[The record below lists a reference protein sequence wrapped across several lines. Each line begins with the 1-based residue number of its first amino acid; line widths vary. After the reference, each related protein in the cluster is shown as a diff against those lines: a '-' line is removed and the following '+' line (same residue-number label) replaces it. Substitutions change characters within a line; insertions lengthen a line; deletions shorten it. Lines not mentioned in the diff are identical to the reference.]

1 MSHEP
6 TIDDEDYAS
15 SEDSDFAP
23 EEAPER
29 GDDASSDDEDEPA
42 GDAGAPAPA
51 KRKRKTQAGDA
62 EGAEDAGF
70 ENSGDEAIIG
80 RGKKKQKSRQAQR
93 DEDEGGEGGLIKTR
107 SMRAVE
113 KAERKIQAASGPVT
127 VDVDALWAS
136 MTAAPVVPTKQQP
149 QTDSKGENG
158 DAAAGPGDSNAQAAN
173 GKDGDPSEM
182 IKIKRTYNFAGKV
195 HTEEK
200 MVQRDSAEAR
210 LYLASQG
217 EDAAADADAED
228 DEPDKRMPR
237 KAFRSAFEPV
247 APAEQ
252 GLHQRSD
259 LNLGMASRLQARQ
272 DKDKAKKL
280 NTVEKSRMDW
290 AGFVDKEG
298 IKDELALAGRAKGA
312 FADRQDFL
320 ARSEARRDEEARRVR
335 IASKV

>member
-1 MSHEP
+1 M
-6 TIDDEDYAS
+6 
-15 SEDSDFAP
+15 
-23 EEAPER
+23 
-29 GDDASSDDEDEPA
+29 
-42 GDAGAPAPA
+42 
-51 KRKRKTQAGDA
+51 
-62 EGAEDAGF
+62 
-70 ENSGDEAIIG
+70 
-80 RGKKKQKSRQAQR
+80 
-93 DEDEGGEGGLIKTR
+93 
-107 SMRAVE
+107 
-113 KAERKIQAASGPVT
+113 T

-136 MTAAPVVPTKQQP
+136 MTAAPVVPTKQHLQADP
-149 QTDSKGENG
+149 KGENG
-158 DAAAGPGDSNAQAAN
+158 DASAAPGDSNTQATT

-200 MVQRDSAEAR
+200 LVQRDSAEAR

-217 EDAAADADAED
+217 ENGGAAAADEAE
-228 DEPDKRMPR
+228 EPDKRMPR
-237 KAFRSAFEPV
+237 KAFRSAFEPM
-247 APAEQ
+247 AAEQ
-252 GLHQRSD
+252 GQRAD

-320 ARSEARRDEEARRVR
+320 ARSEARREEEARRVR

>member
-1 MSHEP
+1 M
-6 TIDDEDYAS
+6 
-15 SEDSDFAP
+15 
-23 EEAPER
+23 
-29 GDDASSDDEDEPA
+29 
-42 GDAGAPAPA
+42 
-51 KRKRKTQAGDA
+51 
-62 EGAEDAGF
+62 
-70 ENSGDEAIIG
+70 
-80 RGKKKQKSRQAQR
+80 
-93 DEDEGGEGGLIKTR
+93 
-107 SMRAVE
+107 
-113 KAERKIQAASGPVT
+113 T

-136 MTAAPVVPTKQQP
+136 MTAEPVVPTKQQL
-149 QTDSKGENG
+149 QAEAQGENG
-158 DAAAGPGDSNAQAAN
+158 DTTTGPGDSQAT

-200 MVQRDSAEAR
+200 LVQRDSAEAR

-217 EDAAADADAED
+217 ENGAGAAEAEA

-237 KAFRSAFEPV
+237 KAYRSAFEPV
-247 APAEQ
+247 AAEL
-252 GLHQRSD
+252 GQRAD
-259 LNLGMASRLQARQ
+259 LNLGMAVRLQARQ
-272 DKDKAKKL
+272 EKAKKL

>member
-1 MSHEP
+1 M
-6 TIDDEDYAS
+6 
-15 SEDSDFAP
+15 
-23 EEAPER
+23 
-29 GDDASSDDEDEPA
+29 
-42 GDAGAPAPA
+42 
-51 KRKRKTQAGDA
+51 
-62 EGAEDAGF
+62 
-70 ENSGDEAIIG
+70 
-80 RGKKKQKSRQAQR
+80 
-93 DEDEGGEGGLIKTR
+93 
-107 SMRAVE
+107 
-113 KAERKIQAASGPVT
+113 T

-136 MTAAPVVPTKQQP
+136 MTAEPVAPTKQQLQANP
-149 QTDSKGENG
+149 QGENG
-158 DAAAGPGDSNAQAAN
+158 DASTATGGTGPSNAHATA

-200 MVQRDSAEAR
+200 LVQRDSAEAR

-217 EDAAADADAED
+217 EDTDTAATEADQ
-228 DEPDKRMPR
+228 PDKRMPR

-247 APAEQ
+247 AASAAEQ
-252 GLHQRSD
+252 GQRAD
-259 LNLGMASRLQARQ
+259 LNLGMAVRLQARQ
-272 DKDKAKKL
+272 DKAKKL

>member
-6 TIDDEDYAS
+6 MIDDEDYAS

-29 GDDASSDDEDEPA
+29 GDVSSDDEDEAA
-42 GDAGAPAPA
+42 GDATESAPV
-51 KRKRKTQAGDA
+51 KRKRQPRAGD
-62 EGAEDAGF
+62 GDGVEDAGF

-80 RGKKKQKSRQAQR
+80 KGKKKQKSSRQAQR

-107 SMRAVE
+107 SMRAIE
-113 KAERKIQAASGPVT
+113 KAERQTQAASGPVT

-136 MTAAPVVPTKQQP
+136 MTAEPVVPTKQQL
-149 QTDSKGENG
+149 QSTSQGGKGDTSAVPVESG
-158 DAAAGPGDSNAQAAN
+158 SSNTQAA
-173 GKDGDPSEM
+173 GKDGDPNEM
-182 IKIKRTYNFAGKV
+182 IKIKRTYNFAGKI

-200 MVQRDSAEAR
+200 LVQRDSAEAR
-210 LYLASQG
+210 LYLSSQG
-217 EDAAADADAED
+217 DNASAASAEPD
-228 DEPDKRMPR
+228 QPDKRMPR

-247 APAEQ
+247 AAEQ
-252 GLHQRSD
+252 GQRAD
-259 LNLGMASRLQARQ
+259 LNLGMAVRLQARQ
-272 DKDKAKKL
+272 EKARKL

>member
-1 MSHEP
+1 M
-6 TIDDEDYAS
+6 
-15 SEDSDFAP
+15 
-23 EEAPER
+23 
-29 GDDASSDDEDEPA
+29 
-42 GDAGAPAPA
+42 
-51 KRKRKTQAGDA
+51 
-62 EGAEDAGF
+62 
-70 ENSGDEAIIG
+70 
-80 RGKKKQKSRQAQR
+80 
-93 DEDEGGEGGLIKTR
+93 
-107 SMRAVE
+107 
-113 KAERKIQAASGPVT
+113 T

-136 MTAAPVVPTKQQP
+136 MTAEPVMPTKQQLQAKP
-149 QTDSKGENG
+149 PGENG
-158 DAAAGPGDSNAQAAN
+158 DGSTVTGNSGPSNAQATA

-200 MVQRDSAEAR
+200 LVQRDSAEAR

-217 EDAAADADAED
+217 EKGDGDAAAADD
-228 DEPDKRMPR
+228 DQPDKRMPR

-247 APAEQ
+247 AAEQ
-252 GLHQRSD
+252 GQRAD
-259 LNLGMASRLQARQ
+259 LNLGMAVRLQARQ
-272 DKDKAKKL
+272 DKAKKL

>member
-1 MSHEP
+1 
-6 TIDDEDYAS
+6 
-15 SEDSDFAP
+15 
-23 EEAPER
+23 
-29 GDDASSDDEDEPA
+29 
-42 GDAGAPAPA
+42 
-51 KRKRKTQAGDA
+51 
-62 EGAEDAGF
+62 
-70 ENSGDEAIIG
+70 
-80 RGKKKQKSRQAQR
+80 
-93 DEDEGGEGGLIKTR
+93 
-107 SMRAVE
+107 
-113 KAERKIQAASGPVT
+113 
-127 VDVDALWAS
+127 
-136 MTAAPVVPTKQQP
+136 MTAAPVVPTKQQLH
-149 QTDSKGENG
+149 TDPTGGNG
-158 DAAAGPGDSNAQAAN
+158 DAAAGAVDPNTQAAN
-173 GKDGDPSEM
+173 GKDGGEPSEM

-200 MVQRDSAEAR
+200 LVQRDSAEAR
-210 LYLASQG
+210 LYFASQG
-217 EDAAADADAED
+217 ENSTADADAEAEAEAD
-228 DEPDKRMPR
+228 DPDKRMPR

-320 ARSEARRDEEARRVR
+320 ARSEARREEEARRVR

>member
-1 MSHEP
+1 M
-6 TIDDEDYAS
+6 
-15 SEDSDFAP
+15 
-23 EEAPER
+23 
-29 GDDASSDDEDEPA
+29 
-42 GDAGAPAPA
+42 
-51 KRKRKTQAGDA
+51 
-62 EGAEDAGF
+62 
-70 ENSGDEAIIG
+70 
-80 RGKKKQKSRQAQR
+80 
-93 DEDEGGEGGLIKTR
+93 
-107 SMRAVE
+107 
-113 KAERKIQAASGPVT
+113 T

-136 MTAAPVVPTKQQP
+136 MTAEPVVPTKQQHQAKP
-149 QTDSKGENG
+149 QGENG
-158 DAAAGPGDSNAQAAN
+158 DGSMATGDSGLLNAQATA

-200 MVQRDSAEAR
+200 LVQRDSAEAR

-217 EDAAADADAED
+217 EKADGDGTAAADDQ
-228 DEPDKRMPR
+228 PDKRMPR

-247 APAEQ
+247 AAEQ
-252 GLHQRSD
+252 GQRAD
-259 LNLGMASRLQARQ
+259 LNLGMAMRLQARQ
-272 DKDKAKKL
+272 DKAKKL

-320 ARSEARRDEEARRVR
+320 ARSEARREEEARRVR

>member
-1 MSHEP
+1 
-6 TIDDEDYAS
+6 
-15 SEDSDFAP
+15 
-23 EEAPER
+23 
-29 GDDASSDDEDEPA
+29 
-42 GDAGAPAPA
+42 
-51 KRKRKTQAGDA
+51 
-62 EGAEDAGF
+62 
-70 ENSGDEAIIG
+70 
-80 RGKKKQKSRQAQR
+80 
-93 DEDEGGEGGLIKTR
+93 
-107 SMRAVE
+107 
-113 KAERKIQAASGPVT
+113 
-127 VDVDALWAS
+127 
-136 MTAAPVVPTKQQP
+136 
-149 QTDSKGENG
+149 
-158 DAAAGPGDSNAQAAN
+158 
-173 GKDGDPSEM
+173 M

-200 MVQRDSAEAR
+200 LVQRDSAEAR

-217 EDAAADADAED
+217 ENGAAAAAEEA

-247 APAEQ
+247 AVEP
-252 GLHQRSD
+252 GQRSD

-272 DKDKAKKL
+272 DKDKARKL